1 MGGLATLQRRMET
14 MQERLHDTAHEGL
27 VSLKEPIIYDIQ
39 VKQATTMSSIVPPK
53 PNRVYSGEMIKA
65 VDAKTGENDWGVVFI
80 DFGWFDGEHYFETQE
95 RGGYSTGL
103 FLGDRDITP
112 MDALGHIHRT
122 WVENGELLK
131 TLLGDIRREYRAG

>member
-39 VKQATTMSSIVPPK
+39 VKQASTTSSIVPPK
-53 PNRVYSGEMIKA
+53 PNRVDTSLMIKS
-65 VDAKTGENDWGVVFI
+65 VEAKTGENDWGVVFI

-95 RGGYSTGL
+95 RGGFSSGL
-103 FLGDRDITP
+103 YLGDREIEP
-112 MDALGHIHRT
+112 MNALGHIHKT

-131 TLLGDIRREYRAG
+131 TLLGDIRKEYRAG

>member
-27 VSLKEPIIYDIQ
+27 VSLKEPIIFDIQ

-53 PNRVYSGEMIKA
+53 PNRVDTGLMIKSVEA
-65 VDAKTGENDWGVVFI
+65 RTGENDWGVVFI
-80 DFGWFDGEHYFETQE
+80 DFGWFNGEDYFETQE
-95 RGGYSTGL
+95 RGGFSSGL
-103 FLGDRDITP
+103 YLGDREIEP
-112 MDALGHIHRT
+112 MNALGHIHTT

-131 TLLGDIRREYRAG
+131 TLLGDIRKEYRAG

>member
-103 FLGDRDITP
+103 FLGDRDILP
-112 MDALGHIHRT
+112 MDALGHIHKT